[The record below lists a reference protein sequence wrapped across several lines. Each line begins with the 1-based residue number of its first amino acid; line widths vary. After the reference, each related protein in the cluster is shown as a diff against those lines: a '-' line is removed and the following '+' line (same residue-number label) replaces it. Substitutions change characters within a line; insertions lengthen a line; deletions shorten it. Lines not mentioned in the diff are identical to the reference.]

1 MKQES
6 IEADTPTIK
15 RVVNIKCLRFKSINE
30 NFETRSRPPHVVD
43 FNKLNFSLKEVSF
56 SDKDENYSG
65 ENNDDNDNDKKSLH
79 SHAKI
84 SPQSPT
90 TTATSSSQ
98 HQQRLRKDPLLKQT
112 LSELDIGENFEISKT
127 NPIFESE
134 SKSKLKYEKAISEP
148 NEPTT
153 TLASIKSN
161 ANNTKSTLSSM
172 SRLMLPRMSKEHIY
186 EDLYQSVDPRTKTNN
201 TYDTFYHKLDT
212 HGTTKSNSD
221 FRLTINI
228 ENQTSNSGPPPPP
241 PSSLPTS
248 SSSNPNEN
256 DPIYIDPAD
265 FAKDQEPPLHTSSF
279 DKDITIVN
287 LSNGTIGKSLGKT
300 ILTDSNINDMYKSAL
315 TEKLKLNNNN
325 NNNTKKSLASGS
337 NQVKG
342 NSESSG
348 VSTMFGSFLKNDDS
362 STSDEFSFQSQL
374 YKESIRSESGFVGF
388 NYRKAT
394 TDFLAEVK

>member
-1 MKQES
+1 
-6 IEADTPTIK
+6 
-15 RVVNIKCLRFKSINE
+15 
-30 NFETRSRPPHVVD
+30 
-43 FNKLNFSLKEVSF
+43 LNFSLKEVSF
-56 SDKDENYSG
+56 SDKDEN
-65 ENNDDNDNDKKSLH
+65 NDNDDNDKRPLH
-79 SHAKI
+79 SAHAKI

-90 TTATSSSQ
+90 TSQ
-98 HQQRLRKDPLLKQT
+98 QQQQQQRLRKDPLLKQT
-112 LSELDIGENFEISKT
+112 VSELDIGENFEINKT
-127 NPIFESE
+127 NPIFQSE
-134 SKSKLKYEKAISEP
+134 IKSKVKYEKAISEP
-148 NEPTT
+148 SEPTT

-161 ANNTKSTLSSM
+161 LNNNTNNINNKSTLSSM
-172 SRLMLPRMSKEHIY
+172 SRLLLPRMSKEHIY

-201 TYDTFYHKLDT
+201 TYDTFYNKLDN

-228 ENQTSNSGPPPPP
+228 ENQTSNSGPPLPPPPP
-241 PSSLPTS
+241 PSQPIMSS
-248 SSSNPNEN
+248 SSSNTNEN

-265 FAKDQEPPLHTSSF
+265 FAKDQEPSSF

-300 ILTDSNINDMYKSAL
+300 ILSDSNINDMYKSAL

-325 NNNTKKSLASGS
+325 NNNNTKKSLASGT
-337 NQVKG
+337 NQAKG